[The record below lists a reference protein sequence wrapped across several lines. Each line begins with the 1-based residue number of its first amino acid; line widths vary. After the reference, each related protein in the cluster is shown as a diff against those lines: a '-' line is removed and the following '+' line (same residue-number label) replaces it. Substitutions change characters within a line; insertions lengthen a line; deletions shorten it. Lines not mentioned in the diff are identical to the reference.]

1 MISQRSV
8 AEIIETAKIEEVIND
23 FISLKKRGINMIGLC
38 PFHNEKTPSFTVSPT
53 KNIYKCFG
61 CGKGGNA
68 VQFIMDHEQMNFPE
82 ALRYL
87 AKKFN
92 IEIDETKPSK
102 EFEEERKAE
111 ESLHLV
117 NQFAV
122 EHFSKNLFDTDEGRS
137 VGLSYFKERG
147 YREATIKKFE
157 LGFASSRKDDL
168 TLAAVNAG
176 YNIELLRELRLT
188 NQYDKDFFFQRVMFT
203 LHNLSG
209 KPIGFAGRILSSEK
223 KIAKYVN
230 STESAIYKKS
240 KFLYGAYFA
249 KRAIRK
255 EDECLLVEGY
265 TDVITLHEA
274 GVENVVASSGTSLT
288 QDQIRLVGRYT
299 KNIKML
305 YDGDPA
311 GIKAALRGMD
321 LILEQDMNVKIVL
334 LPEGEDPDSLMKKS
348 GADEFKSFI
357 EKNAKDF
364 ILFKTSLFLEEVAND
379 PIKKSSLVREIV
391 ESIARVPDSIK
402 RSVYIKECSTLMNV
416 DETVLVAETNKA
428 IRKIISDRNKKRERA
443 DYVPPEEFEKPK
455 PQIADQPLD
464 SNLSDQFQERDL
476 LRVLITAGHEIFDE
490 ENKLTVAEY
499 IFENLEDVFDFFDNE
514 FYLEVLKEYQDK
526 LKSGQAINSSYF
538 FNHQNSKIQELAVNL
553 SSSPFHFSE
562 NWQEKYDIILETQ
575 KAPEENYVEDT
586 FQIVHHVKLRK
597 LNKLIAIN
605 LEQMSSADPDEA
617 DLLLKVHH
625 ELSKQKNEIAQTLK
639 TTILPH

>member
-1 MISQRSV
+1 MISQSSV

-61 CGKGGNA
+61 CGKGGNS
-68 VQFIMDHEQMNFPE
+68 VQFIMEHEQMNFPE

-92 IEIDETKPSK
+92 IEIEETKPSP
-102 EFEEERKAE
+102 EFEAERQAE

-122 EHFSKNLFDTDEGRS
+122 DHFSKNLFETEEGRS
-137 VGLSYFKERG
+137 IGLSYFKERG
-147 YREATIKKFE
+147 YREATITKFE
-157 LGFASSRKDDL
+157 LGYASSKKDDL
-168 TLAAVNAG
+168 TLAAINAG
-176 YNIELLRELRLT
+176 YNIERLRELRLT

-249 KRAIRK
+249 KKAIRK

-265 TDVITLHEA
+265 TDVITLHE
-274 GVENVVASSGTSLT
+274 GGIEHVVASSGTSLT
-288 QDQIRLVGRYT
+288 HDQIRLIGRYT

-348 GADEFKSFI
+348 GADEFRSYI

-364 ILFKTSLFLEEVAND
+364 ILFKTSLFLEEVAHD
-379 PIKKSSLVREIV
+379 PIKKSSLIREIV
-391 ESIARVPDSIK
+391 ESIAKVPDSIK
-402 RSVYIKECSTLMNV
+402 RSIYIKECASLMNI
-416 DETVLVAETNKA
+416 DETVLVGETNKA
-428 IRKIISDRNKKRERA
+428 IRKIISDRNKRRDRT
-443 DYVPPEEFEKPK
+443 DYTTNSSIEKPQ
-455 PQIADQPLD
+455 PQIADQGID
-464 SNLSDQFQERDL
+464 NKLSDQYQERDL
-476 LRVLITAGHEIFDE
+476 IRILITAGHEIFDE
-490 ENKLTVAEY
+490 ESKMTVAEY
-499 IFENLEDVFDFFDNE
+499 IFENLEDVFEHFDNS
-514 FYLEVLKEYQDK
+514 FYLDILAEYKMNLSKKNKID
-526 LKSGQAINSSYF
+526 SSYF
-538 FNHQNSKIQELAVNL
+538 FNHENQKIQEIAVNL
-553 SSSPFHFSE
+553 SSSPYHFSE
-562 NWQEKYDIILETQ
+562 NWKDKYDIILETQ
-575 KAPEENYVEDT
+575 MAPEQNFVPET

-597 LNKLIAIN
+597 INRLIAIN
-605 LEQMSSADPDEA
+605 LKEMSTANGDEA
-617 DLLLKVHH
+617 DILLKMHH
-625 ELSKQKNEIAQTLK
+625 ELSKQKNQIAKQLK
-639 TTILPH
+639 TTIFGV